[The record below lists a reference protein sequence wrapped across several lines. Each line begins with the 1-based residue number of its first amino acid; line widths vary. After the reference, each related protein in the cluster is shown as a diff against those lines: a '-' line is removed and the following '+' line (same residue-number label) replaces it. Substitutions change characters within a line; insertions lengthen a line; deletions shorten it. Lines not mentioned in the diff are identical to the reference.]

1 MKVPLF
7 TFASHENQLIAA
19 MIIYLGQ
26 SRSRVIAPTYHVA
39 KLPARTS
46 WCNCRFA
53 KATGAAEHGSGALWV
68 MPIEGGFAPQ

>member
-7 TFASHENQLIAA
+7 TFASLENQSIAA

-39 KLPARTS
+39 R
-46 WCNCRFA
+46 
-53 KATGAAEHGSGALWV
+53 AAWHGSGVLWV
-68 MPIEGGFAPQ
+68 MAIESGFAPT

>member
-7 TFASHENQLIAA
+7 TFASRENQLIAA

-26 SRSRVIAPTYHVA
+26 SRSRAIAPTYHVA

-46 WCNCRFA
+46 WWR
-53 KATGAAEHGSGALWV
+53 G
-68 MPIEGGFAPQ
+68 PIESGFAPT

>member
-7 TFASHENQLIAA
+7 TFASRENQLIAA

-26 SRSRVIAPTYHVA
+26 SRSRVIAPTYHAA

-46 WCNCRFA
+46 WW
-53 KATGAAEHGSGALWV
+53 S
-68 MPIEGGFAPQ
+68 